1 MEQTGKDG
9 LAGENSLTSS
19 SYQTSKGSTEGLF
32 GEFWPFW
39 EKNISWLTCC
49 NDLKFSH
56 MISDSTTNLRK
67 KTFVYISAMKFG
79 KSI

>member
-1 MEQTGKDG
+1 MVQLVINGLIRENCPTDLIGETWKLEQTGKDG

-39 EKNISWLTCC
+39 E
-49 NDLKFSH
+49 
-56 MISDSTTNLRK
+56 
-67 KTFVYISAMKFG
+67 
-79 KSI
+79 